1 LRVRALILA
10 LLLLVIA
17 AAATGCGRERPSD
30 EPVAGEKEITEEEAF
45 KPLGEEALT
54 GRIRVDGS
62 STLAPYVSA
71 AAKRFRR
78 ENPDVEI
85 EVGVSGTGGGF
96 ERFCS
101 GNTDLSNASR
111 AIDEEEEET
120 CQKARV
126 RYFAVQ
132 VANDGLSVVVNR
144 QNSWA
149 QCLGL
154 EQLKKIWEPDSE
166 VASWKDVD
174 ARFPDVPLTLAGPG
188 TASGT
193 FDYFTG
199 QVVGEEGSSRKD
211 YKASEDDNVIVRTVE
226 GSRGGL
232 GYLGHSY
239 VAETASQLRAVEI
252 DGGDGCVAP
261 TNETVQNGSYSPLSR
276 PLYIYVNRD
285 ALDERLEVDS
295 FLNYILD
302 NQRAIAK
309 QASFV
314 PLTQQQLN
322 DARTALGGASP
333 E

>member
-1 LRVRALILA
+1 MRALIVA
-10 LLLLVIA
+10 LSMIVFA
-17 AAATGCGRERPSD
+17 AAASGCGRDRPSD
-30 EPVAGEKEITEEEAF
+30 EPVAGEEEISEEEAF

-54 GRIRVDGS
+54 GRIRADGS
-62 STLAPYVSA
+62 STLAPYVSV

-78 ENPDVEI
+78 QNPDVEI

-96 ERFCS
+96 ERFCG

-111 AIDEEEEET
+111 PIDEEEEEI

-126 RYFAVQ
+126 RYIAIQ

-144 QNSWA
+144 QNTWA
-149 QCLGL
+149 RCLGL

-166 VASWKDVD
+166 IETWKDVD
-174 ARFPDVPLTLAGPG
+174 ASFPDVPLKLAGPG

-193 FDYFTG
+193 FDYFTE

-211 YKASEDDNVIVRTVE
+211 YTASEDDNVIVRTVE
-226 GSRGGL
+226 GDRGSL

-239 VAETASQLRAVEI
+239 VAQSASQLRAVEV
-252 DGGDGCVAP
+252 DGGNGCVEP

-276 PLYIYVNRD
+276 PLFIYVNRD
-285 ALDERLEVDS
+285 ALEERLEVDS
-295 FLNYILD
+295 FLSYILD

>member
-1 LRVRALILA
+1 VRVLLPFLSVFILA
-10 LLLLVIA
+10 VGV
-17 AAATGCGRERPSD
+17 TGCGRERPSD
-30 EPVAGEKEITEEEAF
+30 EPVAGEEEISEEEAF
-45 KPLGEEALT
+45 QPLGETALT

-62 STLAPYVSA
+62 STLAPYVSV

-78 ENPDVEI
+78 ENTDVEI
-85 EVGVSGTGGGF
+85 EVVVSGTGGGF

-101 GNTDLSNASR
+101 GTIDLANASR
-111 AIDEEEEET
+111 PIDEKEEET

-126 RYFAVQ
+126 RYIEIQ

-144 QNSWA
+144 QNNWA
-149 QCLGL
+149 RCLTVD
-154 EQLKKIWEPDSE
+154 QLRKIWEPDSE
-166 VASWKDVD
+166 VETWKDVD
-174 ARFPDVPLTLAGPG
+174 ATFPEEPLALAGPG
-188 TASGT
+188 VASGT
-193 FDYFTG
+193 FDYFTE
-199 QVVGEEGSSRKD
+199 QVVGEEGESRKD
-211 YKASEDDNVIVRTVE
+211 YTASEDDNVIVRAVE
-226 GSRGGL
+226 RSRGGL

-239 VAETASQLRAVEI
+239 VEQNASQLRAVEI
-252 DGGDGCVAP
+252 DGGNGCIAP
-261 TNETVQNGSYSPLSR
+261 TNESVQNGAYAPLSR
-276 PLYIYVNRD
+276 PLFVYVNRT
-285 ALDERLEVDS
+285 ALDERLEVDA